1 MYRGGW
7 SNLSTLN
14 YYTKKIGMRDSIE
27 KSDLLID
34 VDRTELEKLKEENS
48 DLLEKIHELGQGIKK
63 LATKRV
69 KSDEIL
75 DALTKDPESLKL
87 FARALGKL
95 GLINKLMKI

>member
-48 DLLEKIHELGQGIKK
+48 ASLKKVYELDQGIKK
-63 LATKRV
+63 LATKKV

-75 DALTKDPESLKL
+75 NALTKDPESLKL
-87 FARALGKL
+87 LATALGKL
-95 GLINKLMKI
+95 GLVDRLMKI

>member
-14 YYTKKIGMRDSIE
+14 YYTKKIGIRDSIE

-34 VDRTELEKLKEENS
+34 VDRTELEKFKEENS
-48 DLLEKIHELGQGIKK
+48 TLLKKVYELGQGIKK
-63 LATKRV
+63 LALKRV

-75 DALTKDPESLKL
+75 NALTKDPESLKL
-87 FARALGKL
+87 LATALGKS
-95 GLINKLMKI
+95 GLVNRLMKI